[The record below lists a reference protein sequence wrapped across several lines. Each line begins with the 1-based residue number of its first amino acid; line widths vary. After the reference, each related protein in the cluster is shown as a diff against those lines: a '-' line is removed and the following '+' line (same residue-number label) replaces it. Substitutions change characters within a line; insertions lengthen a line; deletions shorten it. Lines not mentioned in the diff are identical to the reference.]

1 MQPHD
6 RMHRD
11 LVIESHGWTRWRELT
26 PVWSALAS
34 ACGHA
39 SFFLTPEAVGAWL
52 DVFGPRLEPS
62 IVVFR
67 DAKHT
72 VVGAAILVRRT
83 VRKGPFAVRRIYL
96 NTAGEDDADSACI
109 EFNGLLCLPG
119 YEARSLGVAR
129 VHRPRTV
136 GRARRTRHARRR
148 FAARTSRG
156 IRRCAGGGAD
166 DGRPLRLARR
176 CPAVGKD
183 IVELLAARERTR
195 IRQNVRKY
203 SALGELVLDEPTT
216 TAEALDYL
224 AELANLH
231 QKTWTSRGAP
241 GSFASPL
248 FCDYHRTLIERCF
261 PLGQIQLLRLRA
273 GAMTIGY
280 HYAFLFGGRSYFY
293 QCGYDYELGEKTA
306 PGIIV
311 HTFAIRHAAQTD
323 LTEYD
328 FLAGDV
334 EYKRRFAT
342 GSREMH
348 WMSWQAPSL
357 KMLSFRLA
365 NDAKRALRTPLAVAL
380 AIRPQLARSL
390 RPPRSAATHPKPSRS
405 RVTPTRHPRSARGWS
420 PPSVPRQATSRQLRV
435 AACRRKACSPTRPS
449 GSPPMS

>member
-1 MQPHD
+1 
-6 RMHRD
+6 MHRD
-11 LVIESHGWTRWRELT
+11 LVIESHGWTRWPELM
-26 PVWSALAS
+26 PVWSAVAS
-34 ACGHA
+34 ACEHA
-39 SFFLTPEAVGAWL
+39 AFLLTPEAVGAWL

-67 DAKHT
+67 DPEQT

-83 VRKGPFAVRRIYL
+83 VRKGPFAVRRVYL

-119 YEARSLGVAR
+119 YESAVAR
-129 VHRPRTV
+129 GLRTHIDQEPWDELAAP
-136 GRARRTRHARRR
+136 GMIDGASLQALRAAFSDAQAVVQTTVDHFVSLTDVRRT
-148 FAARTSRG
+148 
-156 IRRCAGGGAD
+156 
-166 DGRPLRLARR
+166 
-176 CPAVGKD
+176 GKD
-183 IVELLAARERTR
+183 YVESLAARERTR

-203 SALGELVLDEPTT
+203 SALGELVIEQATT
-216 TAEALDYL
+216 TAEAHEYLDQL
-224 AELANLH
+224 AQLH

-248 FCDYHRTLIERCF
+248 FCDYHRTLIDRCF
-261 PLGQIQLLRLRA
+261 PLGRIQLMRLRA
-273 GAMTIGY
+273 GPATIGY
-280 HYAFLFGGRSYFY
+280 HYSFLFGGRSYFY

-306 PGIIV
+306 PGVIV

-357 KMLSFRLA
+357 KMRSFRLA
-365 NDAKRALRTPLAVAL
+365 NDARRALRTPLQRL
-380 AIRPQLARSL
+380 RSAIRPQRRAFAPTPAIR
-390 RPPRSAATHPKPSRS
+390 RDSAEAVEIACHAPAE
-405 RVTPTRHPRSARGWS
+405 VRGVGHS
-420 PPSVPRQATSRQLRV
+420 S
-435 AACRRKACSPTRPS
+435 
-449 GSPPMS
+449 

>member
-11 LVIESHGWTRWRELT
+11 LVIESHGWTRWPELT

-34 ACGHA
+34 ACEHA

-62 IVVFR
+62 ILVFR
-67 DAKHT
+67 DAEHT

-109 EFNGLLCLPG
+109 EFNGLLCHAG
-119 YEARSLGVAR
+119 YEAAVAR
-129 VHRPRTV
+129 ALRTHV
-136 GRARRTRHARRR
+136 DREPWDELAAPGMVDGPSLRALRDAFGDGQAVAQTTLDYYVSLDDVRR
-148 FAARTSRG
+148 S
-156 IRRCAGGGAD
+156 
-166 DGRPLRLARR
+166 
-176 CPAVGKD
+176 GKD
-183 IVELLAARERTR
+183 FVEQLAARERTR
-195 IRQNVRKY
+195 YRQNVRKY
-203 SALGELVLDEPTT
+203 SAFGELVLEQATT
-216 TAEALDYL
+216 TSEALDYL

-241 GSFASPL
+241 GSFASQL

-261 PLGQIQLLRLRA
+261 PLGWIQLLRLRA
-273 GAMTIGY
+273 GATTIGY

-311 HTFAIRHAAQTD
+311 HTFAIRHAAQRG

-334 EYKRRFAT
+334 EYKRRLAT
-342 GSREMH
+342 GSRPMH
-348 WMSWQAPSL
+348 WMSWRAPSL

-365 NDAKRALRTPLAVAL
+365 NDAKRALRTPLQRL
-380 AIRPQLARSL
+380 RSAIRPQRRAFAPTPAIRRDS
-390 RPPRSAATHPKPSRS
+390 PEAVEIACHAAPG
-405 RVTPTRHPRSARGWS
+405 AE
-420 PPSVPRQATSRQLRV
+420 
-435 AACRRKACSPTRPS
+435 
-449 GSPPMS
+449 